1 MFGISRRSI
10 QLVKENSTLYHRRI
24 VLALNIM
31 ADGAEDK
38 PFLVEYA
45 AQGRAKCKTCKQQIE
60 KSVTRI
66 GKLVSNPFGEDGGM
80 MKQWYHVPCIFD
92 TLSRA
97 RATTKK
103 IDSTDDLGGF
113 ENLKDDDQAKI
124 LSLIKDLA
132 VKMSSPKKKAVQSTL
147 PYGKPKPSTPS
158 KVGPADGKK
167 SSSSGSGSHSSSPL
181 KGETDEHSKDNSF
194 HEFRRICINL
204 AEEPS
209 YNNKSKILSEFFAK
223 GSSGDG
229 FTGDLTLW
237 VKTLLPAVNKRV
249 YNLQSKQLV
258 KLYSQIFG
266 CSQDDMITDLE
277 QGDVSET
284 LSTFFQS
291 SSLLKPLKK
300 SLISLLEVDAFLD
313 KLKTLTKEDDQQ
325 RELTK
330 MTRRCS
336 ANDLKFIIRLIKHD
350 LRMNTGAKHVLDAID
365 PNAYE
370 AFQASNNLT
379 DVVQRCLQKKE
390 SNAGVLPGMS
400 KKLSIKASLMTP
412 VKPMLAEACKSF
424 SQALKKCPKG
434 MYAEIKYD
442 GERVQVHKSG
452 NEFQFFSR
460 SLKPVLAHK
469 VAPIKDHLPKA
480 CPHGNSLILDSE
492 VLLVDNKTSKPLPFG
507 TLGIHK
513 KSAFKDASVCLFIFD
528 CLQFNDENMMKKS
541 MTERRKVL
549 EQNVTVIPN
558 KIMLS
563 EMNFLKTEKELSKLM
578 TRAIKE
584 GLEGLVLKDIN
595 GIYEPGKRHWLKMKR
610 DYLEEGAMA
619 DTADLVVLGAYYGT
633 GNKGGLMSIFLMG
646 VWDPATKQWCTV
658 ARCGNGHDDKTL
670 ERLNRELKMKKISK
684 DPSKVPLWLNIHRT
698 LVPDFVVEDPKKS
711 PVWEITGAEF
721 SKSTTHTADGISIR
735 FPRVTRIRDDKDWQT
750 ANDLPH
756 LKVLF
761 KNSRASTNVAD
772 LVDND
777 DDDNADDDD
786 DATDDDHDPPT
797 KDKEMKNESP
807 SKESNETEKITRKRK
822 TLDYQENSSPG
833 KRAKSACKYGSKC
846 YQKSEDHLQK
856 FSHPQNDNGD
866 ESSPS
871 KNKTLKDI
879 FQGLT
884 IFLANDL
891 EDSAKLRRYII
902 AYDGDVVDEFEKTT
916 ASHIVSNTKGGHT
929 MDRPVKL
936 ISPSWI
942 WKCIK
947 KGHLVPEN
955 KFAL

>member
-1 MFGISRRSI
+1 MFGISRRSV
-10 QLVKENSTLYHRRI
+10 QLVKENSIFRCRRI

-31 ADGAEDK
+31 ADGAEGK

-66 GKLVSNPFGEDGGM
+66 GKLVSNPFSEDGGM
-80 MKQWYHVPCIFD
+80 MKQWYHVSCIFD

-103 IDSTDDLGGF
+103 IESTDDLGGF
-113 ENLKDDDQAKI
+113 ENLKDDDQSKI

-132 VKMSSPKKKAVQSTL
+132 VKSSAPKKKTLQSTL
-147 PYGKPKPSTPS
+147 GFGKPKPSTPS
-158 KVGPADGKK
+158 KITSADGKK
-167 SSSSGSGSHSSSPL
+167 STTNGNGSHSSSPL
-181 KGETDEHSKDNSF
+181 KGDADDSKDNSF
-194 HEFRRICINL
+194 REFRRICIKL

-209 YNNKSKILSEFFAK
+209 YNNKSKILSDFFEK
-223 GSSGDG
+223 GSSGGG
-229 FTGDLTLW
+229 FVGDLMLW
-237 VKTLLPAVNKRV
+237 VKMLLPAVNKRV
-249 YNLQSKQLV
+249 YNLQSKQLI

-284 LSTFFQS
+284 VSTFFES
-291 SSLLKPLKK
+291 GSLLKPLKK
-300 SLISLLEVDAFLD
+300 SLISLQEVDAFLD
-313 KLKTLTKEDDQQ
+313 KLKTLTKEEDQQ

-336 ANDLKFIIRLIKHD
+336 ANDLKFIIRQIKHD
-350 LRMNTGAKHVLDAID
+350 LRMNTGAKHVLDALD

-370 AFQASNNLT
+370 AFQASNNLA
-379 DVVQRCLQKKE
+379 DVVQRCLQRKE
-390 SNAGVLPGMS
+390 TNASVLPGMS

-424 SQALKKCPKG
+424 SQALKKCPNG

-460 SLKPVLAHK
+460 SLKPVLGHK

-480 CPHGNSLILDSE
+480 CPHGNNLILDSE

-584 GLEGLVLKDIN
+584 GLEGLVLKDVN
-595 GIYEPGKRHWLKMKR
+595 GIYEPGKRHWLKMKK

-658 ARCGNGHDDKTL
+658 AKCGNGHDDKTI
-670 ERLNRELKMKKISK
+670 ERLNRELKLKKISK
-684 DPSKVPLWLNIHRT
+684 DPSKVPFWLNIHRS

-761 KNSRASTNVAD
+761 KNSRGS
-772 LVDND
+772 
-777 DDDNADDDD
+777 
-786 DATDDDHDPPT
+786 
-797 KDKEMKNESP
+797 
-807 SKESNETEKITRKRK
+807 TRKRK
-822 TLDYQENSSPG
+822 TSS
-833 KRAKSACKYGSKC
+833 
-846 YQKSEDHLQK
+846 LV
-856 FSHPQNDNGD
+856 HPV
-866 ESSPS
+866 
-871 KNKTLKDI
+871 
-879 FQGLT
+879 
-884 IFLANDL
+884 
-891 EDSAKLRRYII
+891 II
-902 AYDGDVVDEFEKTT
+902 L
-916 ASHIVSNTKGGHT
+916 
-929 MDRPVKL
+929 L
-936 ISPSWI
+936 ILYR
-942 WKCIK
+942 C
-947 KGHLVPEN
+947 G
-955 KFAL
+955 